1 MRYEQK
7 RPETESHL
15 SRNKKAKKK
24 AFPRAKGL
32 RREYRQLCRQRI
44 KNCIAELKDQLA
56 WELLDAGENE
66 KGLAMYQTL
75 SWRTH
80 AEVKFTGMARALIEM
95 EYYNEAGKLLGKGLS
110 RFPESVPLL
119 IAMGCLHQ
127 RLDNDFEALKYFEQ
141 AVKFTPDGRNALY
154 NKALSLNNLGY
165 YEDAEPII
173 KDLIEKYP
181 DDPEYL
187 VEMGYIDICRG
198 YPEEA
203 IPFYKKAKDA
213 GYLNWSVYD
222 GLFWSY
228 FNMGLKN
235 DALEIAI
242 EGIKELP
249 DSHSRL
255 YGDLSSIYK
264 EMGWIDEAKDI
275 LKKGL
280 GVFPEDNDLM
290 ELLKEIEDEEN
301 NPDNG
306 KKPPIKEILII
317 AALIKKLRN
326 MRIFRPKK

>member
-1 MRYEQK
+1 MNKKDPRLKVIYQEIKKLK
-7 RPETESHL
+7 RRL
-15 SRNKKAKKK
+15 SRAQ
-24 AFPRAKGL
+24 KGL
-32 RREYRQLCRQRI
+32 GENTGNCAGREY
-44 KNCIAELKDQLA
+44 KNCIAELKNQLA
-56 WELLDAGENE
+56 WALLDAGENE
-66 KGLAMYQTL
+66 NGLAMYQTL

-80 AEVKFTGMARALIEM
+80 AEMKFTGMARALIEM
-95 EYYNEAGKLLGKGLS
+95 EYYNEARKLLGKGLS

-228 FNMGLKN
+228 YNMGLKN

-280 GVFPEDNDLM
+280 EVFPEDNDLM

-306 KKPPIKEILII
+306 KKPPIKEILIV